1 MSPMISPAPGGF
13 EVRAHVP
20 VPTVAVLRPE
30 GELDMVTAPELV
42 VRVEF
47 HLDQQRHVVLDLRDV
62 DLLTSNALQA
72 LLVVHT
78 AAQRHGLR
86 LRITGTDHGAVARV
100 LGQTGLDA
108 VLPLTALSTEEAVAA
123 LAHPRPGTH
132 G

>member
-20 VPTVAVLRPE
+20 VPSVAVLRPE

-47 HLDQQRHVVLDLRDV
+47 HLDQERHVVLDLRDV

-72 LLVVHT
+72 LLVVHN
-78 AAQRHGLR
+78 AAQRRGLR

-108 VLPLTALSTEEAVAA
+108 VLPITALSTEEAVAA
-123 LAHPRPGTH
+123 LAHPRPDARG
-132 G
+132 

>member
-1 MSPMISPAPGGF
+1 MISPAPGGF

-30 GELDMVTAPELV
+30 GELDMLTAPELV

-62 DLLTSNALQA
+62 DLLTSTALQA
-72 LLVVHT
+72 LLIVHT
-78 AAQRHGLR
+78 TAQRHGLR
-86 LRITGTDHGAVARV
+86 LRITGTDHAAVTRV
-100 LGQTGLDA
+100 LTQTGLDA

-123 LAHPRPGTH
+123 LAHPRPGVRD
-132 G
+132 